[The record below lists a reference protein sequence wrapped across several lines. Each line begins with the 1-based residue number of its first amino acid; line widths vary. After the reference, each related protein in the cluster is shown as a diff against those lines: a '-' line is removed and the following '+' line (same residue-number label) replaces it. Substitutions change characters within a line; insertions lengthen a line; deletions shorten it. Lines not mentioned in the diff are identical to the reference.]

1 MPAGPGYRVPKY
13 FPTTVVGSY
22 PKLPPAQEALRK
34 ARKGEIS
41 REEFLRLTREAI
53 RGVVEDQ
60 INAGIDIIS
69 DGEQTREDMVVYF
82 AERLRGYAPGEWVR
96 IFDNVYFRK
105 PIIVG
110 RVEWVEPMIL
120 DDWLYTQSI
129 AGGRPV
135 KVIITG
141 PYTMLE
147 WSFDLN
153 YGDRREAIMDLARV
167 IRREIEEFLS
177 RGAQYVQ
184 VDEPALS
191 TRPWR
196 EEVELAREALEVVFR
211 GVQAKRIVHICF
223 GRIEKIIPYL
233 LDFPVDQFDFEFK
246 NSDFR
251 LLPYLKEYGYDK
263 ELGYGV
269 IDVHSLQVESVE
281 EVKDAIDKLMKLDI
295 LGPEKVYVDPDCGLK
310 RLPRDVARKKLE
322 NMVKA
327 ARLARREWGEE

>member
-1 MPAGPGYRVPKY
+1 VSGYRVPRY

-34 ARKGEIS
+34 ARKGEIGD
-41 REEFLRLTREAI
+41 EEFRKLVREAI

-60 INAGIDIIS
+60 IRAGVDIIS
-69 DGEQTREDMVVYF
+69 DGEQSREDMVVYF

-105 PIIVG
+105 PIMTS
-110 RVEWVEPMIL
+110 RVEWVKPMII
-120 DDWLYTQSI
+120 DDWLYAGSI
-129 AGGRPV
+129 SGGRPV

-147 WSFDLN
+147 WSFDLH

-167 IRREIEEFLS
+167 IRREIDEALS
-177 RGAQYVQ
+177 RGAEYIQ

-191 TRPWR
+191 TRPLR
-196 EEVELAREALEVVFR
+196 EEAELAKEALEIVFK
-211 GVQAKRIVHICF
+211 GVSAKRIVHICF
-223 GRIEKIIPYL
+223 GRIEKILPYL
-233 LDFPVDQFDFEFK
+233 LDYPVDQFDFEFK

-269 IDVHSLQVESVE
+269 IDVHSLQIESVDE
-281 EVKDAIDKLMKLDI
+281 IKEAIDRLMKLDI
-295 LGPEKVYVDPDCGLK
+295 IGPEKVYIDPDCGLK
-310 RLPRDVARKKLE
+310 RLPREVARKKLE

-327 ARLARREWGEE
+327 ARIARREWGGAD

>member
-1 MPAGPGYRVPKY
+1 MSAGLGHRVPKY

-60 INAGIDIIS
+60 IKAGIDIIS

-120 DDWLYTQSI
+120 DDWLYTRSI

-147 WSFDLN
+147 WSFDLS
-153 YGDRREAIMDLARV
+153 YGDRREAIMDLARA

-251 LLPYLKEYGYDK
+251 LLPHLKEYGYDK

-269 IDVHSLQVESVE
+269 IDVHSLQVESVG
-281 EVKDAIDKLMKLDI
+281 EVKEAIDKLMKLDI

-322 NMVKA
+322 NMVEA